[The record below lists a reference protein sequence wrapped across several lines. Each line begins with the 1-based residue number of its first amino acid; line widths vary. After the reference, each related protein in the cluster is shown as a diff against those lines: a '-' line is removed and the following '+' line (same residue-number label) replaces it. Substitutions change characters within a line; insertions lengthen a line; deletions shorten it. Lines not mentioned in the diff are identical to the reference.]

1 MAEIGRPTLF
11 TEDLGDTVCAGI
23 AKGLSLVKICQA
35 KDMPDERSVYRWRRL
50 HDSFSQNYARARED
64 AADQFV
70 QEIMDIADE
79 ATVEEVQV
87 AKLRVDTRKWTAAR
101 FNRAYQD
108 KQTTELEIT
117 DSVAERIVRARG
129 RNGSDSKE

>member
-1 MAEIGRPTLF
+1 
-11 TEDLGDTVCAGI
+11 V
-23 AKGLSLVKICQA
+23 
-35 KDMPDERSVYRWRRL
+35 
-50 HDSFSQNYARARED
+50 RARED

-79 ATVEEVQV
+79 AEPEDVQV
-87 AKLRVDTRKWTAAR
+87 AKLRVDARKWTAAR

-117 DSVAERIVRARG
+117 DSVAERIVRARS
-129 RNGSDSKE
+129 RSGSDT